1 MRLRCPLV
9 QSARDSALQ
18 LVRGRP
24 SSRAIDDYIEQMEAR
39 RVRQRLSEDA
49 AASQNSPAHPT
60 TPPSDDG
67 NRITLNITSQLTAQ
81 FDNPTLSDVTLVCGT
96 TDRRTFRC
104 HKVVLASMSTYF
116 NALFTA
122 GMQES
127 SQSEVVLQD
136 VDPDLCERVLR
147 LLYGQPQEL
156 TPENVLTFV
165 HLGDFYGISQLQKHT
180 ESLLET
186 FVTVDASNCCAKLA
200 EAAALRCTQAQLHC
214 RRILLSD
221 FAAALKQ
228 PAFPSLE
235 LPVLAEV
242 LEPDELLC
250 EKVRTSARVMSSST
264 HARSRCAAARHA
276 CTLSPLTTRHAPL

>member
-1 MRLRCPLV
+1 MIDRSSKIRPLWTGKSGV
-9 QSARDSALQ
+9 AH
-18 LVRGRP
+18 
-24 SSRAIDDYIEQMEAR
+24 
-39 RVRQRLSEDA
+39 
-49 AASQNSPAHPT
+49 SPARS
-60 TPPSDDG
+60 PP
-67 NRITLNITSQLTAQ
+67 R
-81 FDNPTLSDVTLVCGT
+81 
-96 TDRRTFRC
+96 
-104 HKVVLASMSTYF
+104 
-116 NALFTA
+116 
-122 GMQES
+122 
-127 SQSEVVLQD
+127 LQAAFYAYLD
-136 VDPDLCERVLR
+136 SKGVDPDLCERVLR

-250 EKVRTSARVMSSST
+250 EKVRTSARVMSSSST
-264 HARSRCAAARHA
+264 RTSKRVALTSFWCGSRR
-276 CTLSPLTTRHAPL
+276 LRPRLT